1 MITILL
7 LIVLIYSTY
16 LFIKIFVNLIKKKPV
31 KPVLKKYGFSVILF
45 LILFI
50 LLGVLSDDVKEKAKE
65 NHSKEQKTEKVTKEK
80 SHDKKSKEKEK
91 ESALVPAT
99 FVSHIDG
106 DTSKLKIKGEEKT
119 VRYLLIDTPETKHPK
134 KGVQPFG
141 PEASK
146 RTKALLTHSKKI
158 EVEYDKGSKA
168 DKYGRDLVYVYVD
181 GKMVNELLVREGLAK
196 VAYVYPPNTKYL
208 ERLKV
213 AETKAQDEKL
223 GIWSEEATT
232 QSEENNTTAD
242 VTSES
247 TESVES
253 TKVPTSNSTN
263 QNQAPTQS
271 NTENQNPTPAQEPPV
286 EQHQSFANCSAL
298 RQVYPQGVPSS
309 DPAYQSRLDRDHDGF
324 ACEIRG

>member
-1 MITILL
+1 MLTTVITILL

-16 LFIKIFVNLIKKKPV
+16 LFIKIFVNLTKKKPV

-50 LLGVLSDDVKEKAKE
+50 LLGVLSDDGKEKAKE
-65 NHSKEQKTEKVTKEK
+65 NHSKEQKTEKVTKDK
-80 SHDKKSKEKEK
+80 PHDKKSKEKEK
-91 ESALVPAT
+91 ESTLVPTT

-146 RTKALLTHSKKI
+146 RTKELLTHAKKI
-158 EVEYDKGSKA
+158 EVEYDKGPKT

-223 GIWSEEATT
+223 GIWSEKAMI
-232 QSEENNTTAD
+232 QSEESDTTSD
-242 VTSES
+242 ETSEP
-247 TESVES
+247 
-253 TKVPTSNSTN
+253 TKAPTTYSTN

-271 NTENQNPTPAQEPPV
+271 NTDNQNPTPTQEPPV
-286 EQHQSFANCSAL
+286 QQHQSFANCSAL

-309 DPAYQSRLDRDHDGF
+309 HPAYQPRLDRDHDGF
-324 ACEIRG
+324 ACEVRG